1 MVSKIKTKKSVDKRK
16 QVVVLTISRKAGSQL
31 AARLADAADS
41 VAVRAPTLVA
51 VCVLAGVALGG
62 LLTVLAPK
70 AKEPTEHELLLAS
83 ATAVRF
89 HGCNMLL

>member
-62 LLTVLAPK
+62 LLATVLAPK
-70 AKEPTEHELLLAS
+70 AKEPTEQEPLLA
-83 ATAVRF
+83 AKA
-89 HGCNMLL
+89 